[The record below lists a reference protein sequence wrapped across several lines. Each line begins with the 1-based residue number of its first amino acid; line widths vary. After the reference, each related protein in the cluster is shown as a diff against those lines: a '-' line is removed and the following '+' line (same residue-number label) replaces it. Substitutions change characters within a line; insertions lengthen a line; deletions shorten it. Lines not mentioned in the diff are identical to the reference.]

1 MAGFR
6 EAQGDL
12 RLENV
17 TKAFSEFVAVD
28 DLSLRVPRG
37 SFFALLG
44 PSGCGKTTT
53 LRMVA
58 GLEQPTSGRILIGD
72 TDLTGSRSYERPVNT
87 VFQSYALF
95 PHLTIRDNVAFG
107 PKRRGLKDAA
117 RLADEAL
124 ELVQLPHLAARKPT
138 QLSGGQQ
145 QRVAVARALVNRPEV
160 LLLDEPL
167 GALDLKLRRQMQ
179 VELKRIQTEVGLTFI
194 HVTHDQEEAMT
205 MADTVAVMNHGKI
218 EQMGPPAQM
227 YDLPLTAFVA
237 NFVGQSN
244 LGEGQVVDTDGDFL
258 VVDVSGSRV
267 KILRRRSQV
276 ESGRLVF
283 GVRPEKVRIHRNRPT
298 GIGNDMQATVLDVSF
313 SGVATQYLVTVAS
326 GATWSVYEQN
336 LDVEPIDLQPGDRV
350 WMSWDPSHAFA
361 VPDAGAPITDGA
373 VLSDVAPASVA
384 PPIAP
389 APVDRP

>member
-1 MAGFR
+1 MASFR

-12 RLENV
+12 RIDAV
-17 TKAFSEFVAVD
+17 TKEFANFTAVD
-28 DLSLRVPRG
+28 DLSLIVPRG

-58 GLEQPTSGRILIGD
+58 GLEQPTRGRILIGD
-72 TDLTGSRSYERPVNT
+72 TDLTGSRPYERPVNT

-95 PHLTIRDNVAFG
+95 PHLTVRDNVAFG
-107 PKRRGLKDAA
+107 PKRRGMKNALT
-117 RLADEAL
+117 LADEAL
-124 ELVQLPHLAARKPT
+124 ELVQLPHLAGRKPT

-205 MADTVAVMNHGKI
+205 MADTVAVMNHGRI
-218 EQMGPPAQM
+218 EQMGKPAQL
-227 YDLPLTAFVA
+227 YDLPVTAFVA

-244 LGEGQVVDTDGDFL
+244 LGEGTITGTDGDYL
-258 VVDVSGSRV
+258 VVEVGGSTV
-267 KILRRRSQV
+267 QIPKRRSQV
-276 ESGRLVF
+276 QQGRLLF
-283 GVRPEKVRIHRNRPT
+283 GVRPEKVRIHRDRPS
-298 GIGNDMQATVLDVSF
+298 GLGNDMRATVRDVSF
-313 SGVATQYLVTVAS
+313 TGVATQYLVTVAS

-336 LDVEPIDLQPGDRV
+336 LDVEPIDLHPGDEV
-350 WMSWDPSHAFA
+350 WMSWEPGHAFG
-361 VPDAGAPITDGA
+361 VPAEGAEIPDGP
-373 VLSDVAPASVA
+373 VLADVAIQSSVA
-384 PPIAP
+384 PQDSP
-389 APVDRP
+389 